1 MKKSIFKI
9 TAFSIIAVLVVAL
22 SVTAFALTAPGG
34 NVTTTGDSVS
44 YAETKNNN
52 PYIVYNTKKGV
63 MRSAH
68 RAGGVLD
75 PENTMQAI

>member
-44 YAETKNNN
+44 YAKTLSL
-52 PYIVYNTKKGV
+52 I
-63 MRSAH
+63 H
-68 RAGGVLD
+68 
-75 PENTMQAI
+75 I

>member
-34 NVTTTGDSVS
+34 TSQ
-44 YAETKNNN
+44 
-52 PYIVYNTKKGV
+52 
-63 MRSAH
+63 R
-68 RAGGVLD
+68 
-75 PENTMQAI
+75 QATAFRMPKQKTIIRT